1 MIIRQFNY
9 NSIFP
14 TDSTAFIVNEAAVQ
28 QMGFK
33 HPLGQ
38 MIEWKGKPFHIVG
51 VIKNIIFESPYTI
64 ASSPSIFHIPTYPFD
79 YRFVDQE
86 YAKKFSEEEQIG
98 KISAN
103 PMKNLRAE

>member
-1 MIIRQFNY
+1 MERQTLSY
-9 NSIFP
+9 RRG
-14 TDSTAFIVNEAAVQ
+14 DKE
-28 QMGFK
+28 
-33 HPLGQ
+33 
-38 MIEWKGKPFHIVG
+38 
-51 VIKNIIFESPYTI
+51 
-64 ASSPSIFHIPTYPFD
+64 YPFD